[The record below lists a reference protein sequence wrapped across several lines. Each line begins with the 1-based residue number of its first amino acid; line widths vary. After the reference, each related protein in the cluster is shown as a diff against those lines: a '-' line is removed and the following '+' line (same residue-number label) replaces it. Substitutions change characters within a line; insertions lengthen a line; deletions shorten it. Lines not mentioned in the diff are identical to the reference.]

1 MGLSA
6 FEECSTSPP
15 YCSPSIDR
23 SLTTRLIES
32 SNIPS
37 KISSRFAH
45 TPEWADGLD
54 VWPLSHLN
62 TTKTDISRRHFDFH
76 NDLGLF
82 LPRHEKPNS
91 APTSFKN
98 LQINSKMTT
107 NNLPPERI
115 RQLLKK
121 EKDLLSQNDLSNRP
135 LITDDPPLLSLV
147 PPLPPPVPA
156 NTFRQC

>member
-1 MGLSA
+1 MGLST
-6 FEECSTSPP
+6 FEECSTPPP

-23 SLTTRLIES
+23 SLTSRLIES

-37 KISSRFAH
+37 KTSSRFTH

-54 VWPLSHLN
+54 LWSSSQLS
-62 TTKTDISRRHFDFH
+62 TTKNELSRRHFDFH
-76 NDLGLF
+76 NDLGLY

-91 APTSFKN
+91 APISLKN
-98 LQINSKMTT
+98 LQINSKITT

-121 EKDLLSQNDLSNRP
+121 EKDLLLQNDLSNQQ
-135 LITDDPPLLSLV
+135 LIIDDQ
-147 PPLPPPVPA
+147 LPPQMPSVPA